1 MNVYRLLIFDGHCME
16 KYIAST
22 DPISAI
28 YNSYL
33 APSKIIKLEL
43 VGATDDE
50 DNEKIIGDFK
60 KKVK

>member
-1 MNVYRLLIFDGHCME
+1 M
-16 KYIAST
+16 AST

-28 YNSYL
+28 YSSHL

-50 DNEKIIGDFK
+50 ENEKIIGDFK
-60 KKVK
+60 KKIK